1 MINELSSVLITIIS
15 TLFTTGSVFSFVY
28 HKQTKREKALQN
40 LLKEAD
46 VERAKISAKNDTWH
60 LYEEQLD
67 KANQRIKDLLE
78 INADKET
85 RYSDRL
91 SEMGKRY
98 SDRINEVEER
108 FNKQTT
114 FLRGVQRELNQV
126 YSEKNELTAK
136 IGKQQRVIDHLRQWL
151 CQRPWKDCQ
160 RRKPQQVVKPT
171 KYVPLEEYE
180 AETVALLQETLSM
193 ERHEQEC
200 ECEGCHMAECKE
212 EAQS

>member
-1 MINELSSVLITIIS
+1 MINELSSVLITVIS
-15 TLFTTGSVFSFVY
+15 TLFTSGGIFSFLY
-28 HKQTKREKALQN
+28 YKQNKREKALQN

-85 RYSDRL
+85 RYSDRV
-91 SEMGKRY
+91 SELGKRY
-98 SDRINEVEER
+98 SDRINDMEER
-108 FNKQTT
+108 FNKQTL
-114 FLRGVQRELNQV
+114 FLRSVQRDLSQV

-180 AETVALLQETLSM
+180 AETAALIQETLVI
-193 ERHEQEC
+193 ERHEKEC
-200 ECEGCHMAECKE
+200 ECEECIKGKEAENG
-212 EAQS
+212 